1 MRKITFILLLLICS
15 VSFSQNNNLPT
26 YFGIQ
31 VRPLFPTSA
40 GGQELSSLTQNNYQV
55 NISQNIGYSFGG
67 IVRKGITKLIAFE
80 TGINYIQ
87 RNYTINMSLTDTNV
101 NASHTWSHVNYEIP
115 LNALIYIQLNTKT
128 YMNSSLGG
136 TIRFSPTDIKKIV
149 QTGGIH
155 SFESYGLY
163 KSKIAFSIN
172 GNVGFEYR
180 TDKKGFYYL
189 GASISVP
196 LTPIMDYF
204 SIHSIQSN
212 TNKTLVEGEIQG
224 RYISLDLRYFFPN
237 IKKKG
242 DQPNKELI

>member
-1 MRKITFILLLLICS
+1 MHKNIFILFLLIYS

-31 VRPLFPTSA
+31 VRPLFPTNA
-40 GGQELSSLTQNNYQV
+40 GVKELSSLTNKNYQV
-55 NISQNIGYSFGG
+55 NLTQNLGYSFGG

-101 NASHTWSHVNYEIP
+101 HTSHTWSHVNYEIP
-115 LNALIYIQLNTKT
+115 LNALIYIQLSTKT

-136 TIRFSPTDIKKIV
+136 TIRFSPTDIKKTV

-180 TDKKGFYYL
+180 TNKKGFYYL
-189 GASISVP
+189 GASINVP

-212 TNKTLVEGEIQG
+212 TTKTLVTDEIQG

-237 IKKKG
+237 IKKNG
-242 DQPNKELI
+242 NQPNKELI

>member
-1 MRKITFILLLLICS
+1 MQKIIFILFLLSCS
-15 VSFSQNNNLPT
+15 VSFTQNNNLPT
-26 YFGIQ
+26 FFGIQ

-40 GGQELSSLTQNNYQV
+40 GGQELSSLTQSNYQV
-55 NISQNIGYSFGG
+55 NISQNTGYSFGG

-87 RNYTINMSLTDTNV
+87 RNYSINMSLTDTNV

-115 LNALIYIQLNTKT
+115 LNALIYIQLSSKT
-128 YMNSSLGG
+128 FMNSSLGG

-180 TDKKGFYYL
+180 TNKKGFYYL